1 MKIWEAILYGITGG
15 LTEVLP
21 ISFAGHTALLRG
33 VFNLSSLNEGNGLY
47 VRAAICLGVLL
58 AVVLAFR
65 TETFVTGRTLLTM
78 TGGSPR
84 RRRKDAAQRRSVFMG
99 AVAFVPML
107 LSFLF
112 TAFAERIER
121 LSLVAAFFALN
132 GLVIYLCFRS
142 AAGHKDGR
150 NVTVPDVLLLGLAR
164 AACVFPGLSPIA
176 ASMSVGRVCGLSG
189 QYDLRLCYQLTVAY
203 QLAAFVYRIIRAFA
217 FGSFSGATLLMMLLA
232 AVLATVFGYLAIQY
246 LRYLLQK
253 EKFNVFSYYCWDVV
267 AIALIVALINA

>member
-47 VRAAICLGVLL
+47 VRAAICLGALL
-58 AVVLAFR
+58 AVILAFR
-65 TETFVTGRTLLTM
+65 TEAFATGRALLTM
-78 TGGSPR
+78 KDGNPR
-84 RRRKDAAQRRSVFMG
+84 RRRKNAAQRRSIFMG

-112 TAFAERIER
+112 TAYAERIER

-132 GLVIYLCFRS
+132 GLMIYLCCRS
-142 AAGHKDGR
+142 MAGHKDER
-150 NVTVPDVLLLGLAR
+150 NVTVPDALLLGASR

-176 ASMSVGRVCGLSG
+176 ASLSVGRVCGLSG
-189 QYDLRLCYQLTVAY
+189 QYNLRLCYLLTVAY
-203 QLAAFVYRIIRAFA
+203 QIAAFLYRIIRAFA

-232 AVLATVFGYLAIQY
+232 AVFATVFGYLAIQY

-253 EKFNVFSYYCWDVV
+253 EKFNVFSYYCWDMV
-267 AIALIVALINA
+267 AIVLIVALINA